1 MDKHMNEK
9 KSLNFDF
16 LDESPQKTGEKVDT
30 PKTVASKPISV
41 SETDKVNFFEYFKQC
56 FTNFSKFAQEHLVT
70 SKPKYLLLAIWLLGI
85 GSAADR
91 LTSSDS
97 SSWGEVWAIVLVGGI
112 LAGALA
118 YYIGGWFY
126 HVRVGWSKGTGSI
139 DTARNI
145 YTFSSL
151 PISVT
156 AIGSLIFNHLA
167 YGSDYF
173 VTYAYDASSVDV
185 IFGLLALA
193 AIGYSIYISYRGVKD
208 VMHVQKG
215 RGIFWFVVAP
225 AIFYVLI
232 LASSIFE

>member
-1 MDKHMNEK
+1 MNEK

-16 LDESPQKTGEKVDT
+16 LDESPQKTGEKIDT
-30 PKTVASKPISV
+30 PKTVASKPASV

-139 DTARNI
+139 DVARNI

-156 AIGSLIFNHLA
+156 AIGSLIFNHLS

-193 AIGYSIYISYRGVKD
+193 AIGYSIYISYRGVRD

-215 RGIFWFVVAP
+215 RGMFWFVVAP

>member
-1 MDKHMNEK
+1 MNEK

-16 LDESPQKTGEKVDT
+16 LEEGLQKTAEKVSA
-30 PKTVASKPISV
+30 PVSASEST
-41 SETDKVNFFEYFKQC
+41 SLQNNDKVNFFDYFKQC
-56 FTNFSKFAQEHLVT
+56 FTDFSKFAQEHLVT

-91 LTSSDS
+91 LTGADS

-156 AIGSLIFNHLA
+156 AIGSLFFNNIA

-173 VTYAYDASSVDV
+173 DTYYSDASSVDV

-193 AIGYSIYISYRGVKD
+193 AIAYSIYISYRGVRN
-208 VMHVQKG
+208 VMHVKKG
-215 RGIFWFVVAP
+215 LGIFWFVVAP
-225 AIFYVLI
+225 TIFYVLI
-232 LASSIFE
+232 LFSAVFE

>member
-1 MDKHMNEK
+1 MNEK

-16 LDESPQKTGEKVDT
+16 LDESPQQTETKAAEAVATPLVSAPVDKT
-30 PKTVASKPISV
+30 A
-41 SETDKVNFFEYFKQC
+41 FFEYFKEC
-56 FTNFSKFAQEHLVT
+56 FTNFSQFAQKHLVT
-70 SKPKYLLLAIWLLGI
+70 SKPQYLLLAIWLLGM
-85 GSAADR
+85 GSASDR

-156 AIGSLIFNHLA
+156 AIGSLFFNHLA

-173 VTYAYDASSVDV
+173 DTYYYDASAVDV
-185 IFGLLALA
+185 IFALLAFA
-193 AIGYSIYISYRGVKD
+193 AIAYSIYISYRGVKD

-215 RGIFWFVVAP
+215 RGMFWFVIAP
-225 AIFYVLI
+225 AIFYGLLI
-232 LASSIFE
+232 FSSAFA

>member
-1 MDKHMNEK
+1 MTEK

-16 LDESPQKTGEKVDT
+16 LDENKQKAGEKVSAPAVVA
-30 PKTVASKPISV
+30 PKPTSV
-41 SETDKVNFFEYFKQC
+41 SNTDDKVKFFEYFKEC
-56 FTNFSKFAQEHLVT
+56 FTNFSKFAQEHLVA

-97 SSWGEVWAIVLVGGI
+97 SSWGEVWAIVLIGGI

-156 AIGSLIFNHLA
+156 AIASLFFNHLA

-173 VTYAYDASSVDV
+173 DTYYSEASSVDV
-185 IFGLLALA
+185 IFGLLVLA
-193 AIGYSIYISYRGVKD
+193 AIAYSIYISYRGVRD
-208 VMHVQKG
+208 VMHVQT
-215 RGIFWFVVAP
+215 
-225 AIFYVLI
+225 
-232 LASSIFE
+232 SSLFE

>member
-1 MDKHMNEK
+1 MNEK

-16 LDESPQKTGEKVDT
+16 LEEGLQKTAEKVSA
-30 PKTVASKPISV
+30 PV
-41 SETDKVNFFEYFKQC
+41 SAPESTSLQNNDKVNFFDYFKQC
-56 FTNFSKFAQEHLVT
+56 FTDFSKFAQEHLVT

-91 LTSSDS
+91 LTGADS

-112 LAGALA
+112 LTGALA

-156 AIGSLIFNHLA
+156 AIGSLFFNNIA

-173 VTYAYDASSVDV
+173 DTYYSDASSVDV

-193 AIGYSIYISYRGVKD
+193 AIAYSIYISYRGVRD
-208 VMHVQKG
+208 VMHVKKG
-215 RGIFWFVVAP
+215 LGIFWFVVAP

-232 LASSIFE
+232 LFSAVFE